1 MQNKNVYLY
10 VPNIIGYIRIIL
22 ALVAFFVCKHN
33 LVVFSVLYGISQLLD
48 ALDGWTAR
56 KFNQTSCFG
65 QILDQITDRL
75 STCILYLLNG
85 SVYDNY
91 IIVIGLLMI
100 ADIGGHYI
108 HATSCAIAGNK
119 THKKIE
125 NGNKLLKIYYEKPS
139 VMVACIIAYESFWVS
154 SYILKV
160 TSPSDNFHIIC
171 NYIFKISFPL
181 AAFKAI
187 TNISQ
192 GIYGARSLVE
202 LDHIKMKNRNNH

>member
-1 MQNKNVYLY
+1 MLFMPIKKNAC
-10 VPNIIGYIRIIL
+10 IIISSIILKYFFINLHFDKIENDSYIRIIL
-22 ALVAFFVCKHN
+22 ALIAFIVCKKN
-33 LVVFSVLYGISQLLD
+33 LAVFTLFYGTSQLLD

-91 IIVIGLLMI
+91 IILIGLLMI

-108 HATSCAIAGNK
+108 HAASCAIAGNK

-125 NGNKLLKIYYEKPS
+125 NGNKLLKLYYEKPS
-139 VMVACIIAYESFWVS
+139 
-154 SYILKV
+154 
-160 TSPSDNFHIIC
+160 
-171 NYIFKISFPL
+171 
-181 AAFKAI
+181 
-187 TNISQ
+187 TNLM
-192 GIYGARSLVE
+192 RKMLTCLV
-202 LDHIKMKNRNNH
+202 

>member
-22 ALVAFFVCKHN
+22 ALIAFIVCKKN
-33 LVVFSVLYGISQLLD
+33 LAVFTLFYGTSQLLD

-91 IIVIGLLMI
+91 IILIGLLMI

-108 HATSCAIAGNK
+108 HAASCAIAGNK

-125 NGNKLLKIYYEKPS
+125 NGNKLLKLYYEKPS

-154 SYILKV
+154 SYILKITDV
-160 TSPSDNFHIIC
+160 NHIFHIIC
-171 NYIFKISFPL
+171 NYTLKISFPL

-202 LDHIKMKNRNNH
+202 IDHMKMKNKNGH